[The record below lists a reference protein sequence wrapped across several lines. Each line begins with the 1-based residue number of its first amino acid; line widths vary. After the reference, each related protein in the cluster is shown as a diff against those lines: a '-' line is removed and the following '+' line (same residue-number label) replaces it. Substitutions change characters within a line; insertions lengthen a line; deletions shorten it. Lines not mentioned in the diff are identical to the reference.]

1 MAKIMISVP
10 DDVLKRVEDTSK
22 EMGLNRSAFFT
33 MCASEWINARAV
45 YPKIKDDLNAQFSSL
60 MAEIDKKFVAK

>member
-22 EMGLNRSAFFT
+22 DMGLNRSAFFT
-33 MCASEWINARAV
+33 MCASEYINARSM
-45 YPKIKDDLNAQFSSL
+45 YPKIKDDLNSQFSSL